1 MIQLT
6 YSTIDGS
13 NRTETFN
20 TIEEAAENAVYQLGS
35 WDRGWT
41 YIVGEF
47 GDCKISNITG
57 STLEQLENKM
67 KQIKYDVFE
76 KYGSK

>member
-6 YSTIDGS
+6 YHTIEGS
-13 NRTETFN
+13 NWTETFN
-20 TIEEAAENAVYQLGS
+20 TIEEAAEAAIYQLGS

-47 GDCKISNITG
+47 GDCKISNIIG
-57 STLEQLENKM
+57 STMEQLENKM
-67 KQIKYDVFE
+67 KQIKYR
-76 KYGSK
+76 SK